1 MAARR
6 RPCRRP
12 GCGLVAD
19 SSRARL
25 GASGHERRIAPVAAS
40 PRVRVR
46 TGAAREGRAPSG
58 GLIVPSNDVSTS
70 AESPA
75 PSAAAESVVDST
87 SEEPRSPASTTNR
100 LLGTL
105 VALASICICVLAEPV
120 IMPVLVAIL
129 IGLVLA
135 PAVRMLERWRIP
147 RAIGALLAILFAVAI
162 VGAVFAALATPARE
176 WMDRAP
182 RAMQRIEMTLK
193 ELRRPLQAATK
204 ATRGLDS
211 LASIDEPA
219 RAQVRVV
226 DTSPSLLAHAVRAAP
241 GLVVGFIVT
250 TVLAFVFLLH
260 GDDLLRKFV
269 TLAPHLR
276 AKREIVLATRQAQHD
291 LSLYMITIT
300 LINAGLGLATA
311 LALYLLGIPDPLL
324 WGGRRGAE
332 LRTVRRPPRHIAR
345 ARGCRL
351 RGVHFT
357 ALRPRASRRVRVAPS
372 RGRPDRDTASR
383 RPAPRARS
391 GHGAAGI
398 ARAWLGVGRGG
409 TADRGTADELR
420 EADRGADSGRSR
432 ACRTAVTLTR
442 RGSLPRHVPRSR
454 TCRTE
459 TGSRKTRRRSRRRES
474 PLPALGCPQGE

>member
-1 MAARR
+1 M
-6 RPCRRP
+6 
-12 GCGLVAD
+12 
-19 SSRARL
+19 
-25 GASGHERRIAPVAAS
+25 
-40 PRVRVR
+40 
-46 TGAAREGRAPSG
+46 
-58 GLIVPSNDVSTS
+58 PSNDVSTS

-276 AKREIVLATRQAQHD
+276 AKREIVLATRQAQFVGP
-291 LSLYMITIT
+291 LVTSLV
-300 LINAGLGLATA
+300 LAGAGFAESTSPLYA
-311 LALYLLGIPDPLL
+311 LAPAGAFVLLHLVEGQIVTPHLV
-324 WGGRRGAE
+324 GRR
-332 LRTVRRPPRHIAR
+332 L
-345 ARGCRL
+345 
-351 RGVHFT
+351 
-357 ALRPRASRRVRVAPS
+357 ALDPVMVLLALLAP
-372 RGRPDRDTASR
+372 GWA
-383 RPAPRARS
+383 
-391 GHGAAGI
+391 
-398 ARAWLGVGRGG
+398 
-409 TADRGTADELR
+409 
-420 EADRGADSGRSR
+420 
-432 ACRTAVTLTR
+432 
-442 RGSLPRHVPRSR
+442 
-454 TCRTE
+454 
-459 TGSRKTRRRSRRRES
+459 
-474 PLPALGCPQGE
+474 

>member
-1 MAARR
+1 M
-6 RPCRRP
+6 
-12 GCGLVAD
+12 
-19 SSRARL
+19 
-25 GASGHERRIAPVAAS
+25 
-40 PRVRVR
+40 
-46 TGAAREGRAPSG
+46 
-58 GLIVPSNDVSTS
+58 PSNDVSTS

-324 WGGRRGAE
+324 WGGAAALNYAPFVGPLVTSLVLAGAGFAE
-332 LRTVRRPPRHIAR
+332 STSPLY
-345 ARGCRL
+345 
-351 RGVHFT
+351 
-357 ALRPRASRRVRVAPS
+357 ALAP
-372 RGRPDRDTASR
+372 A
-383 RPAPRARS
+383 
-391 GHGAAGI
+391 GAFVLLHLVEGQI
-398 ARAWLGVGRGG
+398 VTPHLVGR
-409 TADRGTADELR
+409 RL
-420 EADRGADSGRSR
+420 
-432 ACRTAVTLTR
+432 
-442 RGSLPRHVPRSR
+442 
-454 TCRTE
+454 
-459 TGSRKTRRRSRRRES
+459 
-474 PLPALGCPQGE
+474 ALDPVMVLLALLAPGWA